1 MLFALGSAELTE
13 AQSNLLQSLLE
24 TDSDAEL
31 ATKLSVS
38 VMELKSQVSE
48 LMRKFN
54 VRRRWDLVLLAH
66 QATVRA

>member
-24 TDSDAEL
+24 TDSDTEL